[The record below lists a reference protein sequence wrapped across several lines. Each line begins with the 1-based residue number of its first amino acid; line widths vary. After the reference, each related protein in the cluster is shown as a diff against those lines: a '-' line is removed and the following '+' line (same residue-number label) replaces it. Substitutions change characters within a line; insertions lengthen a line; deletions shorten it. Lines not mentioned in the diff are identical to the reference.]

1 MHFLEILSVG
11 LAEFQLA
18 NNVAQSSKW
27 DPLLWEKLEAT
38 FVRDKMGDTSFKE
51 SIKQGAPIELL
62 SDSATLRMNQHNI
75 LFGEL
80 HSDGQRNLSNF
91 SVIKNY

>member
-27 DPLLWEKLEAT
+27 GPLLWEKLEVT
-38 FVRDKMGDTSFKE
+38 FVGENGRHQF
-51 SIKQGAPIELL
+51 QGI
-62 SDSATLRMNQHNI
+62 
-75 LFGEL
+75 
-80 HSDGQRNLSNF
+80 
-91 SVIKNY
+91 Y